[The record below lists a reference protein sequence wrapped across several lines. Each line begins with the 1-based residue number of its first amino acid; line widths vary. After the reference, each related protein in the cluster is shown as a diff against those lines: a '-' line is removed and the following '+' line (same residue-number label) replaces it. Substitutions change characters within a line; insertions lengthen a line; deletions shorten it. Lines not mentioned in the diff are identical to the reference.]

1 MPASDPASGDAFVV
15 VGHVIK
21 AHGLRGEVAVRL
33 DSDVH
38 DRLVPGM
45 SVRVGGRDTV
55 VATSRPHQGR
65 PLIRFEHV
73 RDRTGAEQLRGAA
86 IEAAP
91 VDPEDLDVYLVAE
104 LIDREVLGPDGVSLG
119 VVSGL
124 IEMPA
129 VAGYDLLEVRRSDG
143 TTWLLPA
150 ADELVEVEE
159 LGSGQRL
166 LRVIALPDGLLEGG
180 PS

>member
-1 MPASDPASGDAFVV
+1 MPASDPASSVDLVV

-33 DSDVH
+33 DSDVE

-45 SVRVGGRDTV
+45 PVRVGGRDTV
-55 VATSRPHQGR
+55 VATTRPHQGR

-73 RDRTGAEQLRGAA
+73 HDRTGAEQLRGAVV
-86 IEAAP
+86 EAAP
-91 VDPEDLDVYLVAE
+91 MDPEDLDVYLVAE
-104 LIDREVLGPDGVSLG
+104 LIDREVIGPDGAPLG
-119 VVSGL
+119 IVSGL

-129 VAGYDLLEVRRSDG
+129 VAGYDLLEVRRQDG

-159 LGSGQRL
+159 LAAGERR
-166 LRVIALPDGLLEGG
+166 LRVLTLPEGLLEGG